1 MPTNPLPSIQVPLL
15 LRNRQW
21 NPVWYRWVKPLLQT
35 VKASASDLVSV
46 TQTLNAALGQWG
58 IQVNVDNR
66 VSAAIRL
73 DGGATESSFA
83 ILADKFEV
91 VHPSD
96 NDDVIQGF
104 VVGSVDGVTTVGID
118 GDLVVDDTIVARHID
133 VDELDAISADIGT
146 ITAGKLQRADGAMV
160 VDLDNKALTITN
172 GTVRLKVD
180 GSGAGAVAIYTVPSE
195 TSTDDDP
202 FTDPLDH
209 VSRLLF
215 HSALP
220 APAIIK
226 ISGSATTTGTI
237 NAPSL
242 GANEAEVVKY
252 DLFAHGQA
260 GTPMVFG
267 RLTIGSDTVPMCGS
281 IPIGIGTSSIT
292 GLGRWAHLGADET
305 NVIIDIGSISGP
317 SGLAAVDLDWEV
329 YVTDFLLDETPTPTD
344 DKVIRIEEDLFTANN
359 GQFDSRRRYLR
370 VANSGAILPMVHG
383 KTIDVNAIDGAGDND
398 PGHAVRYS
406 VDGYI
411 QQFAPSGETQP
422 SSFNASITQIKF

>member
-1 MPTNPLPSIQVPLL
+1 MATNPLPSIQVPAILV
-15 LRNRQW
+15 NRQW

-35 VKASASDLVSV
+35 VKASAAGVLSV

-58 IQVNVDNR
+58 IQVNDDER
-66 VSAAIRL
+66 VTAAIRL

-96 NDDVIQGF
+96 DGDVKQGF
-104 VVGSVDGVTTVGID
+104 VVGQVDGVSTVGID

-133 VDELDAISADIGT
+133 VEELDAISADSGE

-180 GSGAGAVAIYTVPSE
+180 GSGSGAVAIYTVPSE

-237 NAPSL
+237 NAGAL
-242 GANEAEVVKY
+242 GANVSQVVKHN
-252 DLFAHGQA
+252 LFAHGQD

-267 RLTIGSDTVPMCGS
+267 RLTVGGNTVPMCGS
-281 IPIGIGTSSIT
+281 IPIDIGTSSIT

-317 SGLAAVDLDWEV
+317 SGLGAVTLDWEV

-344 DKVIRIEEDLFTANN
+344 DKVIRIEADLFTANN

-370 VANSGAILPMVHG
+370 VANSGEILPMVHG
-383 KTIDVNAIDGAGDND
+383 KTIDLNVIDGAGDND